1 MTLYR
6 TALRVGAAIVLLVVL
21 VVVGVGAR
29 IWWVARTDDR
39 RHSDAILVLGAS
51 QYNGRPSPVF
61 EARLAH
67 ALELWRE
74 HVSSHV
80 VTVGGGQ
87 PGDRTTEGAAGKVWL
102 VDHGVP
108 ADDVVAVTSGSDTLQ
123 SVRDAKK
130 AMAGEGWR
138 TAVVVTDPWHSFRAR
153 SMADDAGIDAVSSPV
168 RSGPAVRTR
177 AIELRYIARE
187 TGAYLSYKLFH
198 RSVERGPNAV

>member
-1 MTLYR
+1 MIIYR
-6 TALRVGAAIVLLVVL
+6 TALRVVAAIVLLVAL

-29 IWWVARTDDR
+29 IWWVARGDDR
-39 RHSDAILVLGAS
+39 RHSDALLVLGAS
-51 QYNGRPSPVF
+51 QYNGRPSPVY

-67 ALELWRE
+67 ALDLWRD
-74 HVSSHV
+74 HVSTHV

-87 PGDRTTEGAAGKVWL
+87 PGDRTTEAASGKVWL

-108 ADDVVAVTSGSDTLQ
+108 ADDVVAVPSGSDTLE
-123 SVRDAKK
+123 SVRDAKR
-130 AMAGEGWR
+130 AMSDHGWR

-153 SMADDAGIDAVSSPV
+153 SMADDAGIDAVTSPA

-177 AIELRYIARE
+177 SVELRYIARE